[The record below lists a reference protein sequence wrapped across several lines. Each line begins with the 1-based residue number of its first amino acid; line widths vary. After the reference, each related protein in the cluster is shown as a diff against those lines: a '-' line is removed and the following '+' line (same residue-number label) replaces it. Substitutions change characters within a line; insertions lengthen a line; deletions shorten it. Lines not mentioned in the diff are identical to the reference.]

1 MKRKSFWQRV
11 FAVLLIAATGWYLI
25 SAIAGNWQ
33 ELRTFDWNVDPFYLV
48 ISVIAHVAVLGWGV
62 FVWGRVLRSFE
73 HPPVPFPAL
82 LRIWFLSNLA
92 RYVPGKV
99 WQFLAVAQLGRNVGL
114 SGAILLTSLLV
125 HTALSLLAAMILGVF
140 AIGGDLFLGFPALV
154 IAGAATA
161 IALGLV
167 HPTVLNTAIGIV
179 PRLLRREV
187 VSWKG
192 SWWRGVGLLWLS
204 LLSWIFYGAAFSLF
218 VASLAR
224 IPVAAVPAL
233 SGINAL
239 SFVIGYLAIITPAG
253 MGVREVAM
261 ANLLLPL
268 LPGGVAAVLA
278 VASRMWTVA
287 AELIGGGTALLLSR
301 RSGPV
306 PDSAVT

>member
-1 MKRKSFWQRV
+1 MNRKPLWRRV

-33 ELRTFDWNVDPFYLV
+33 ELRAFDWNIDPFYLAT
-48 ISVIAHVAVLGWGV
+48 SVIAHVAVLGWGV
-62 FVWGRVLRSFE
+62 FVWGRVLRSFDY
-73 HPPVPFPAL
+73 PSVPFPAL

-99 WQFLAVAQLGRNVGL
+99 WQFLAVAQLGRNAGL
-114 SGAILLTSLLV
+114 PSALLLTSLLV
-125 HTALSLLAAMILGVF
+125 HTAFSLLAAMILGTF
-140 AIGGDLFLGFPALV
+140 ALEGDLLGGFPALFL
-154 IAGAATA
+154 AGAATM

-167 HPTVLNTAIGIV
+167 HPTVLNAAIGIV
-179 PRLLRREV
+179 PRLLRREI

-192 SWWRGVGLLWLS
+192 SWLRGVGLLWLS

-224 IPVAAVPAL
+224 IPVTAVPAL

-268 LPGGVAAVLA
+268 LPSGVAAVLA

-301 RSGPV
+301 RTSPL
-306 PDSAVT
+306 PNSAVS